1 VIREAIPRLIEGQ
14 DLTEPEAE
22 GVMAQIMG
30 GETTPAQIAA
40 FLTALRIKGETVDEI
55 TGCARAMRRYATP
68 VRPRTENLVDTCGTG
83 GDGARTFNISTTAA
97 FVAAGAGLVVAK
109 HGNHSV
115 SSQCGSADLLQALGV
130 NLELT
135 ANQVADCIDHVG
147 FGFLFAP
154 LLHPAMKYAIG
165 PRREI
170 GVRTVFNIL
179 GPLNNPASAEYQL
192 IGVYDPDLTEP
203 MAEVL
208 RSLGGQGA
216 MVVHGGHGLDE
227 LSTTGTNRLTRFDQD
242 DLETTHVDS
251 VELGLS
257 RASVEKLKGGD
268 ANENAEITRSVLRG
282 QGGPRRDVVLL
293 NAAAVLMVGGK
304 ARDLPDGLDLAAEV
318 IDSGAANE
326 VLERLIEFSK
336 DTSTGADS
344 GVPGS
349 E

>member
-1 VIREAIPRLIEGQ
+1 MIREAIPRLIEGQ
-14 DLTEPEAE
+14 DLTEAEAE

-68 VRPRTENLVDTCGTG
+68 VRPRTEILVDTCGTG
-83 GDGARTFNISTTAA
+83 GDGAHTFNISTTAA
-97 FVAAGAGLVVAK
+97 FVVAGAGLAVAK
-109 HGNHSV
+109 HGNRSV

-179 GPLNNPASAEYQL
+179 GPLNNPASAAYQL

-216 MVVHGGHGLDE
+216 MVVHGAHGLDE
-227 LSTTGTNRLTRFDQD
+227 LSTTGTMQPRAMPTALLAHSGRREPPSFERTA
-242 DLETTHVDS
+242 
-251 VELGLS
+251 GAS
-257 RASVEKLKGGD
+257 R
-268 ANENAEITRSVLRG
+268 
-282 QGGPRRDVVLL
+282 P
-293 NAAAVLMVGGK
+293 
-304 ARDLPDGLDLAAEV
+304 
-318 IDSGAANE
+318 
-326 VLERLIEFSK
+326 FSF
-336 DTSTGADS
+336 G
-344 GVPGS
+344 
-349 E
+349 EW